1 MDSKSLVP
9 AEAQSSVAIGSN
21 PLRKRQHERFCWLL
35 AQMRPKADAYRQAGF
50 RSVSHHSANANAAR
64 LLARRDIADRI
75 SYLTRQEEEVLQL
88 KRARIEELL
97 WMIHESNVADLWETY
112 EDTKKDKAGNV
123 VTIDGRPV
131 IVKRQ
136 RPKLL
141 SDLPD
146 DVQRIVESCGID
158 EHGRV
163 IPKAYSKLQ
172 ANAELRKLLNIGG
185 VVQSD
190 EVTRMSTPQIVS
202 ELQALGVDVRLS
214 VRVSD
219 AIHHES

>member
-9 AEAQSSVAIGSN
+9 QDQQSPVAIGAN

-35 AQMRPKADAYRQAGF
+35 AQMRPKADAYRQSGF

-64 LLARRDIADRI
+64 LLARRDIQERI
-75 SYLTRQEEEVLQL
+75 GYLTRQEEEVLQL

-112 EDTKKDKAGNV
+112 EDYKRDKSGNPIIVDGEPVRIKK
-123 VTIDGRPV
+123 
-131 IVKRQ
+131 Q

-172 ANAELRKLLNIGG
+172 ANAELRKLLNIGTAVREEG
-185 VVQSD
+185 DLQ
-190 EVTRMSTPQIVS
+190 RMSDDQLIG
-202 ELQALGVDVRLS
+202 ELNRQAKELGINIDLHYRIAS
-214 VRVSD
+214 
-219 AIHHES
+219 

>member
-9 AEAQSSVAIGSN
+9 AESQSPVAIGAN

-64 LLARRDIADRI
+64 LLTRRDIQDRI
-75 SYLTRQEEEVLQL
+75 GYLTRQEEEILQS

-112 EDTKKDKAGNV
+112 EDTKKDKAGNPIMV
-123 VTIDGRPV
+123 DGEPV
-131 IVKRQ
+131 LVKKQ

-172 ANAELRKLLNIGG
+172 ANAELRKLLNIGTVAREDG
-185 VVQSD
+185 ELS
-190 EVTRMSTPQIVS
+190 RMTDDQLLG
-202 ELQALGVDVRLS
+202 ELNRQAKELGINIELNYRM
-214 VRVSD
+214 
-219 AIHHES
+219 AG

>member
-1 MDSKSLVP
+1 
-9 AEAQSSVAIGSN
+9 
-21 PLRKRQHERFCWLL
+21 
-35 AQMRPKADAYRQAGF
+35 
-50 RSVSHHSANANAAR
+50 
-64 LLARRDIADRI
+64 
-75 SYLTRQEEEVLQL
+75 
-88 KRARIEELL
+88 
-97 WMIHESNVADLWETY
+97 MIHESNVADLWETY